1 MRAETMNPSGGKGA
15 SGPQLAATDPAAAMS
30 SGSAIAS
37 PSAAVLE
44 VRHVKKFFQLGQQQV
59 NVLTDISFAVPAQTS
74 VAIMGASGCGKST
87 LLQIMGGLEQ
97 PSAGEVWI
105 AGQALHTLPGSG
117 LSLLRNRTL
126 GFVYQFHH
134 LLGDLTALENVI
146 MPLLIAEIPKK
157 AAGQI
162 GMQWLE
168 KVGLSS
174 HANKK
179 PAYLSGGERQRVA
192 IARALVHAP
201 KCVLADEPT
210 ANLDAANA
218 RMVLDLLLAL
228 CRDNGSALVLATHD
242 ADIAA
247 ALQSTRR
254 IMAGQLQAAK

>member
-1 MRAETMNPSGGKGA
+1 M
-15 SGPQLAATDPAAAMS
+15 PAA
-30 SGSAIAS
+30 
-37 PSAAVLE
+37 PVLE
-44 VRHVKKFFQLGQQQV
+44 VRHVKKHFRLGGQDV
-59 NVLTDISFAVPAQTS
+59 NVLTDVSFAVPARSS

-87 LLQIMGGLEQ
+87 LLQIMGGLEL
-97 PSAGEVWI
+97 PSAGEVLI
-105 AGQALHTLPGSG
+105 AGQALNTLARGG
-117 LSLLRNRTL
+117 LPLLRNRYL

-146 MPLLIAEIPKK
+146 MPLLIGDMPRK
-157 AAGQI
+157 AASQI

-168 KVGLSS
+168 KVGLQN

-201 KCVLADEPT
+201 QCVLADEPT

-242 ADIAA
+242 AGIAA

-254 IMAGQLQAAK
+254 IQAGQLQPL